1 MTLQYIKQIISYRQ
15 RAIELRIAPS
25 IDLVCNLNKELQAF
39 LGQDYIPFKLSS
51 QYAKFYGSS
60 RTIVDM
66 QSDADSIIAALN
78 GRIAEIPKSTEIIN
92 VLEDI
97 EAIEAAISNDL
108 DNRFQC
114 VSRIYHSY
122 CSVISF
128 DEGIKNAARYADGS
142 GLSAGEYS
150 EATQSMLK
158 GLQLLLERYAETLC
172 ENKQNKSSSTPFI
185 QVTNNPTISATA
197 AVSVDISVEI
207 ENALKQV
214 EDACLSDVQEKE
226 VLAKIEELKK
236 IVELKES
243 SKSKWVKLQNFFKWV
258 AEQGIQVASIIVPI
272 LAKTMNQ

>member
-1 MTLQYIKQIISYRQ
+1 MTLQYIKQIISYHQ
-15 RAIELRIAPS
+15 RAIELRTAPS
-25 IDLVCNLNKELQAF
+25 ICTVCNLNKELQAF
-39 LGQDYIPFKLSS
+39 LGRDYIPFRLSS
-51 QYAKFYGSS
+51 ETSKFYGVS
-60 RTIVDM
+60 RNIVDM
-66 QSDADSIIAALN
+66 QADVDSIIAALN
-78 GRIAEIPKSTEIIN
+78 SKIAGIPKSTEIIN

-97 EAIEAAISNDL
+97 EAIEAVISNDL

-122 CSVISF
+122 CSVIPF
-128 DEGIKNAARYADGS
+128 DEGIKNAARYADDS

-150 EATQSMLK
+150 EATPSMLK
-158 GLQLLLERYAETLC
+158 GLHLLLERYAETLC
-172 ENKQNKSSSTPFI
+172 ENKQNASSSTPFI

-197 AVSVDISVEI
+197 TVSVDISLEI

-243 SKSKWVKLQNFFKWV
+243 SKRKWVKLQNFFKWV